1 MPDVMACLWRAGDGD
16 DVKAYLLSYPIFL
29 HVVVDGQLQT
39 PLLAEVDGFFGVTE
53 DVVAARLHFYKY
65 NYVIIFCDDIQVSV
79 A

>member
-16 DVKAYLLSYPIFL
+16 DVKAYLLSDVVCF
-29 HVVVDGQLQT
+29 HVVVDGLLQT

-79 A
+79 T

>member
-1 MPDVMACLWRAGDGD
+1 MPDVMACLWRARDGD
-16 DVKAYLLSYPIFL
+16 DVKAYFLSDVVCF

-39 PLLAEVDGFFGVTE
+39 PLLAEVNGFFGVTE

-79 A
+79 T